1 MNINWNDIN
10 SWDKTLAVDGTK
22 MKGLHDAYLDLINL
36 PLTPERKHNLEKK
49 LEGLFDT
56 VDEKYIQWLEIK
68 GEVSECYDTHWSYSD
83 GAMMP
88 NKRR

>member
-36 PLTPERKHNLEKK
+36 NC
-49 LEGLFDT
+49 
-56 VDEKYIQWLEIK
+56 YIK
-68 GEVSECYDTHWSYSD
+68 N
-83 GAMMP
+83 P
-88 NKRR
+88 K